1 MSTPDFFRSRL
12 DAMVDPRHPLA
23 VLAGR
28 LDWEQIESRIAPL
41 FARKGQRQ
49 AVEGVDLF
57 GPTPTT
63 VGVHPGGRPRLP
75 FRLMLSL
82 LYLKHAY
89 GESDE
94 SVCERWSEN
103 VVWQFFSGMDYY
115 TPKLPCDAT

>member
-1 MSTPDFFRSRL
+1 
-12 DAMVDPRHPLA
+12 
-23 VLAGR
+23 
-28 LDWEQIESRIAPL
+28 
-41 FARKGQRQ
+41 
-49 AVEGVDLF
+49 
-57 GPTPTT
+57 
-63 VGVHPGGRPRLP
+63 
-75 FRLMLSL
+75 MLSL

>member
-28 LDWEQIESRIAPL
+28 LDWEQIEARIAPL
-41 FARKGQRQ
+41 CALGERTRTQ
-49 AVEGVDLF
+49 EGPDLF

-63 VGVHPGGRPRLP
+63 AGVHPGGRPRLP
-75 FRLMLSL
+75 FRLMVSL

-89 GESDE
+89 GLSDQA
-94 SVCERWSEN
+94 VVERWAEN
-103 VVWQFFSGMDYY
+103 VVWQFFSGQEY
-115 TPKLPCDAT
+115 